1 MNIRHPPPNYRAGG
15 ATAAGVAA
23 VIAAVVAV
31 AVAVN
36 VAVAAAAVVVVAVA
50 AVVAVVVSVAAA
62 VVAVAVVKLTKLIEK
77 STRHCCVDSSISCNT
92 FQTAIKRDFY
102 LFSLGVRRLL
112 STFQIVFAPTW
123 PLISSCF
130 EEYLR

>member
-1 MNIRHPPPNYRAGG
+1 MNIRPPPPNYRAGG
-15 ATAAGVAA
+15 ATAASA
-23 VIAAVVAV
+23 AAVVTV
-31 AVAVN
+31 AAAVN
-36 VAVAAAAVVVVAVA
+36 VAVSVAAAAVVVVAVA
-50 AVVAVVVSVAAA
+50 AVVAVAVVSVAAA
-62 VVAVAVVKLTKLIEK
+62 AVVAVVELTKLIEK
-77 STRHCCVDSSISCNT
+77 STRHCCVDGSISYNT

-130 EEYLR
+130 EGYLR